1 VHETSFC
8 RIKKN
13 TQLAEVLKSTGI
25 IIWDEVPMQHRHCI
39 EALDHSLREV
49 LEKNSLFGGIIVLF
63 GGDFRQTLPVVPR
76 GSRGQI
82 IGASLRKSKLW
93 RSIELHH
100 LHQNMCL
107 EQTADSQEF
116 AQWLLQ
122 VGAGHALN
130 DTGNITLPAY
140 MKCGNRVDD
149 LIDAIY
155 PEIDAE
161 HKPDQYFLERTILS
175 CKNDDVDDLNQ
186 TILAKFPGN
195 ERVLMSADS
204 VVLEAGVD
212 TDFQPYP
219 VEFLNSL
226 KTSGL
231 PLAQLALKIGCP
243 LMLLRN
249 LDPTNGLCN
258 GTRMILVRIQ
268 SRVLECRILGG
279 RHKGHTAFIP
289 RISLEPSNEELP
301 IKLRRTQFPVRL
313 AFSMT
318 VNKSQGQSVENVGLD
333 LRTAVFSHGQLYVA
347 LSRCTSGKRIKVL
360 FPEGQ
365 RTTSTVNIVYP
376 EVLTGIL

>member
-1 VHETSFC
+1 M
-8 RIKKN
+8 R
-13 TQLAEVLKSTGI
+13 
-25 IIWDEVPMQHRHCI
+25 
-39 EALDHSLREV
+39 
-49 LEKNSLFGGIIVLF
+49 
-63 GGDFRQTLPVVPR
+63 
-76 GSRGQI
+76 
-82 IGASLRKSKLW
+82 
-93 RSIELHH
+93 
-100 LHQNMCL
+100 L
-107 EQTADSQEF
+107 EQSADSEEF

-122 VGAGHALN
+122 VGAGQGL
-130 DTGNITLPAY
+130 DGSGNITLPAN
-140 MKCGNRVDD
+140 MKCGNTVDD
-149 LIDAIY
+149 LINAIY

-161 HKPDQYFLERTILS
+161 QTSDQYFLDRTILS

-186 TILAKFPGN
+186 TLLGKFPGN
-195 ERVLMSADS
+195 ERVLMGADS

-231 PLAQLALKIGCP
+231 PLAQLKLKIGCP

-258 GTRMILVRIQ
+258 GTRMILLKIQ

-279 RHKGHTAFIP
+279 KHKCHIAFIP

-301 IKLRRTQFPVRL
+301 IKLRRTQFPVCL

-318 VNKSQGQSVENVGLD
+318 VNKSQGQSVQNVGLD
-333 LRTAVFSHGQLYVA
+333 LQTPVFSHGQLYVA
-347 LSRCTSGKRIKVL
+347 LSRCTSGECIKVL

-365 RTTSTVNIVYP
+365 RTTSTINIVYP
-376 EVLTGIL
+376 EVLTSVL